1 MSQTTKRQPREFT
14 GKHML
19 MSILAFFG
27 VIIAVNLTLAYFAVG
42 SWTGLIVKSSYVA
55 SQDFNDVLAAAE
67 AQDALGW
74 TSTAFYEDGML
85 TFELNDAQG
94 KPLYGYQVDAAVER
108 PIHENEDHA
117 LVLQRVAGG
126 PYQASV
132 DLMPGAWV
140 AKIVATGADGRLYRQ
155 DFRLWVPQDG

>member
-1 MSQTTKRQPREFT
+1 MSQSTEPRTREFT

-19 MSILAFFG
+19 VVILSFFG

-55 SQDFNDVLAAAE
+55 SQDFNNVLAAAE

-74 TSTAFYEDGML
+74 TSTALYQHGVL
-85 TFELNDAQG
+85 TFELKDAQG
-94 KPLYGYQVDAAVER
+94 KVLYGYQVDATVER

-117 LVLQRVAGG
+117 LVLQSAAGG
-126 PYQASV
+126 PYQAPV
-132 DLMPGAWV
+132 DLAPGAWV
-140 AKIVATGADGRLYRQ
+140 AKIVATGSDGSLYRQ
-155 DFRLWVPQDG
+155 DFRLWVPEDG